1 MQPTELLKQ
10 GQLLRRQD
18 RAEAIACFEE
28 SIQRAESINDEMLI
42 SNALTELAIELI
54 EIGQTPALGRAKSL
68 LERSMYLLHKLDTQL
83 DTPKLDGNLD
93 RDQTQQKKNYIIYAQ
108 GLLSLQEGNFREAI
122 AQFDRV
128 YTSYGNDAEMQVN
141 LDYNLA
147 ESYIAIGD
155 FKTSLSYLERSTPI
169 LSSLNKGSNYEQ
181 LGRIYLHLDRYARAK
196 DYFEQSLDIALETED
211 KYLRVRAFIGL
222 SQVAIAE
229 QEWENA
235 INVINEVLLQLEEP
249 LDLQEAAYLYLNL
262 AEAKIGMGNIVEA
275 QEDVED
281 RAIPRFEKLQ
291 NQYGLASAKRTFAIV
306 LANRLAK
313 GINDITEERI
323 EAIADEFLDALMM
336 FDIYGTPQDKAKTL
350 YDLAYFY
357 TQFNEPRYKYQFH
370 GKAVRSLEQALI
382 GLEPFKDDSPALFA
396 KVEQFLDKLL
406 GDFGLF

>member
-42 SNALTELAIELI
+42 SDALTELAIELI
-54 EIGQTPALGRAKSL
+54 EIGQTPALGRARSL
-68 LERSMYLLHKLDTQL
+68 LERSTNLLHKLDSQI
-83 DTPKLDGNLD
+83 DNQIGNIEHA
-93 RDQTQQKKNYIIYAQ
+93 QIQQKKNYIIRAQ
-108 GLLSLQEGNFREAI
+108 GLLSLQEGNFSEAI
-122 AQFDRV
+122 AQFERV
-128 YTSYGNDAEMQVN
+128 YASANDPEMQAV
-141 LDYNLA
+141 LDSHLA
-147 ESYIAIGD
+147 ESYIWLGD
-155 FKTSLSYLERSTPI
+155 FKTSLSILERSQ
-169 LSSLNKGSNYEQ
+169 LDSKQGSKYEQ
-181 LGRIYLHLDRYARAK
+181 LGRIHLHLDRFAVAK
-196 DYFEQSLDIALETED
+196 DYFEQSLDVALESND
-211 KYLRVRAFIGL
+211 KYLRIKAFIGL

-235 INVINEVLLQLEEP
+235 INVINEILLQLEDP
-249 LDLQEAAYLYLNL
+249 LDSQEFAYLYLNL

-275 QEDVED
+275 QEDLED

-291 NQYGLASAKRTFAIV
+291 NQHGLASAKRTFGVA

-313 GINDITEERI
+313 GIDDITEERI
-323 EAIADEFLDALMM
+323 EAISDEFLDALMV
-336 FDIYGTPQDKAKTL
+336 FDVYGTPQDKAKTL

-382 GLEPFKDDSPALFA
+382 GLEPFREDSPALFT
-396 KVEQFLDKLL
+396 KVDRFLDKLM
-406 GDFGLF
+406 DGLF